1 MAMRRSWARPC
12 WTVALACALTWI
24 SSTLVD
30 AHHAVL
36 RFNLEEMVMSAD
48 RAFIGQCLDIQE
60 GRESIGGGMLPVT
73 RYTFDVQQVIK
84 GDLPTTFTFTQL
96 GYRLRKAAKSGTVSM
111 NGQAVRPGIFIHGM
125 SDYEV
130 GDRLLLLLIPNYQNG
145 RLTYPVGLDQGAFR
159 ISRLETGEEVAEN
172 GLNNLGLFSAP
183 YTGTALRP
191 SEARVVTP
199 DVPDALAS
207 ATTTMSA
214 SARSLST
221 RRGALPLGGLVE
233 LIDQIRVAHGGAKGV
248 LRVTPKG
255 GRP

>member
-1 MAMRRSWARPC
+1 MQRSWARSFG
-12 WTVALACALTWI
+12 TVALVCAVTWI
-24 SSTLVD
+24 SSALVD

-60 GRESIGGGMLPVT
+60 GRDAIGGGMLPIT
-73 RYTFDVQQVIK
+73 RYTFAVEQVIK
-84 GDLPTTFTFTQL
+84 GDLPSTYTFTQL
-96 GYRLRKAAKSGTVSM
+96 GYRLRTASKSGTVTM
-111 NGQAVRPGIFIHGM
+111 NGKAVRPGIFIHGM

-130 GDRLLLLLIPNYQNG
+130 GDRLLLLLVPNYQNG

-183 YTGTALRP
+183 YTGTALQP
-191 SEARVVTP
+191 SDARVVTP
-199 DVPDALAS
+199 DGADPLAS
-207 ATTTMSA
+207 AKSISA
-214 SARSLST
+214 NARSLST
-221 RRGALPLGGLVE
+221 RRGALPLGALVE
-233 LIDQIRVAHGGAKGV
+233 VIDQIRAAHGGAKGA
-248 LRVTPKG
+248 LRATPKG

>member
-1 MAMRRSWARPC
+1 MQRSSARPC
-12 WTVALACALTWI
+12 GTVALVCALAWI
-24 SSTLVD
+24 SSTLVE

-73 RYTFDVQQVIK
+73 RYTFAVEQVIK
-84 GDLPTTFTFTQL
+84 GEVPSTYTFTQL
-96 GYRLRKAAKSGTVSM
+96 GYRLRNAAKSRTVTM
-111 NGQAVRPGIFIHGM
+111 NGRAVRPGLSIHGM
-125 SDYEV
+125 TDYEV
-130 GDRLLLLLIPNYQNG
+130 GDRLLLLLVPNYQNG

-183 YTGTALRP
+183 YTGTALT
-191 SEARVVTP
+191 SADARVVTP
-199 DVPDALAS
+199 SQADALAS
-207 ATTTMSA
+207 AKSVSA
-214 SARSLST
+214 NARALAT

-233 LIDQIRVAHGGAKGV
+233 LIDQIRAAHGATKGV

-255 GRP
+255 GRR

>member
-1 MAMRRSWARPC
+1 MQRSWARPC
-12 WTVALACALTWI
+12 WTVALACAFMWI

-60 GRESIGGGMLPVT
+60 GREAIGGGMLPVT
-73 RYTFDVQQVIK
+73 RYTFAVQTVIK
-84 GDLPTTFTFTQL
+84 GELPSAFTFTQL
-96 GYRLRKAAKSGTVSM
+96 GYRLRKAAKAGVVTM

-125 SDYEV
+125 SDYDV
-130 GDRLLLLLIPNYQNG
+130 GDRLLLLLVPNYQNG

-159 ISRLETGEEVAEN
+159 ISRLETGEDVAEN

-183 YTGTALRP
+183 YTGTALKP
-191 SEARVVTP
+191 SDARVVTP

-207 ATTTMSA
+207 ATTMSA
-214 SARSLST
+214 TARSLST
-221 RRGALPLGGLVE
+221 RRGALPLAGLVE
-233 LIDQIRVAHGGAKGV
+233 LIDQIRAAHGGAKGV
-248 LRVTPKG
+248 LRAAAKG
-255 GRP
+255 AR